1 MDGLKGMQGNF
12 WRIGNVCSLDRADG
26 FTLMCIYKKLIK
38 LYFLNMCHV
47 YHNFS
52 SKEQVSFN
60 FMAAITICSDF
71 GAPKNKVSHCFPLF
85 PHLFAMK

>member
-47 YHNFS
+47 YQSYLNKLLKKTKNPQQYLILLTEIVCH
-52 SKEQVSFN
+52 
-60 FMAAITICSDF
+60 MSDE
-71 GAPKNKVSHCFPLF
+71 NN
-85 PHLFAMK
+85 

>member
-47 YHNFS
+47 YQSYLN
-52 SKEQVSFN
+52 KAVKKNQEPTAIFN
-60 FMAAITICSDF
+60 FINGNSL
-71 GAPKNKVSHCFPLF
+71 SHE
-85 PHLFAMK
+85 

>member
-38 LYFLNMCHV
+38 LYFLNMCHLL
-47 YHNFS
+47 YINH
-52 SKEQVSFN
+52 
-60 FMAAITICSDF
+60 T
-71 GAPKNKVSHCFPLF
+71 
-85 PHLFAMK
+85 